1 MSIDSGSTV
10 YAQLIALRDR
20 QRGLRAES
28 LLPIQPGGVEHQHA
42 NLNGDEPSFWMA
54 YIYKP
59 FHDEV
64 ARGMEQREES
74 PEFKGSG
81 N

>member
-1 MSIDSGSTV
+1 
-10 YAQLIALRDR
+10 
-20 QRGLRAES
+20 
-28 LLPIQPGGVEHQHA
+28 VEHQHF
-42 NLNGDEPSFWMA
+42 NLKGEEPSFWMA

-64 ARGMEQREES
+64 AHGMEQREES

-81 N
+81 D